1 MVPGGVT
8 PMRAKF
14 GFRTRFRLTRRY
26 RGWLPLRRALF
37 HRRLRL
43 MRYCAAC
50 PSCWPGTDRNNPLIV
65 RVSYAVPA

>member
-43 MRYCAAC
+43 MRVLRGLPELLA
-50 PSCWPGTDRNNPLIV
+50 GD
-65 RVSYAVPA
+65 